1 VVGVVELGIEGTC
14 LKECF
19 FEVDS
24 VRKCCCRECGDASLR
39 RDKGDVFISAIMH
52 GSWIALV
59 DTDIAAVSGDRNEYV
74 VVCMLNGRYAS
85 QVKSGLKCRAVQF
98 ESGGDTR
105 PEYAVN
111 NGPFTV
117 ILSWARVLSSACFG
131 CGSAPHCK
139 HLNLFGTTHFLHALR
154 LYSGYTQTTLRVYS
168 EYTQGLI
175 ILIVVCCCILG
186 PPS

>member
-52 GSWIALV
+52 GSWIVLV

-111 NGPFTV
+111 NGPFYGNTV
-117 ILSWARVLSSACFG
+117 PGHVSCPARV
-131 CGSAPHCK
+131 
-139 HLNLFGTTHFLHALR
+139 
-154 LYSGYTQTTLRVYS
+154 SGVDPRRTANTSICLARHTSYMHSDYTQGILRVYS

-175 ILIVVCCCILG
+175 KLIVVCCCILG